1 MSDAG
6 FLNSRGIFP
15 CPNCGETIYSD
26 AERCRFCSAV
36 VDREAAQRGAELQ
49 EEVNSACNQ
58 AKLLRNAASVMW
70 LFLLLSVIPFLPF
83 GWGYFGLFL
92 GVPVWL
98 VYWYP
103 KYGRLKTRD
112 PDYARAKRD
121 WKTAVALWSPALLI
135 QITFCISDPGI
146 PWW

>member
-112 PDYARAKRD
+112 PDYALAKRD
-121 WKTAVALWSPALLI
+121 WKTAVALWIPALII
-135 QITFCISDPGI
+135 QVTFFLRELG
-146 PWW
+146 WY

>member
-92 GVPVWL
+92 GVPIWL

-112 PDYARAKRD
+112 PDYALAKRD
-121 WKTAVALWSPALLI
+121 WKTAVALWIPALII
-135 QITFCISDPGI
+135 QITFFLRELG
-146 PWW
+146 WY

>member
-112 PDYARAKRD
+112 PDYALAKRD
-121 WKTAVALWSPALLI
+121 WKTAVALWIPALII
-135 QITFCISDPGI
+135 QITFFLRELG
-146 PWW
+146 WY